1 MSKVEQAVDGCESGY
16 NCSQAV
22 VGAYCEQFE
31 LEQDKALKIAAGF
44 GGGIGRSGGI
54 CGALT
59 GAIMVLGLKYGSSDT
74 EDKQGKAKTYEI
86 VSDAIK
92 RFEERNGSVICRDLL
107 GCDIA
112 TPQGRKTASEKDL
125 FDTLCKKLV
134 RDAAE
139 ILEKLIGET
148 E

>member
-1 MSKVEQAVDGCESGY
+1 MSKVEQAVDGFESGY